1 VTDPDGTTNT
11 DSTNGGE
18 GTGPSDA
25 PAPGDAGARVPET
38 GAPETGAPEPDPGAA
53 PAPAGDA
60 TPGPE
65 VTAGGGPERQPV
77 SGSGS
82 PAEGGAPKPD
92 GPYRRET
99 KLPQNPRRVRGGV
112 RMKRKEGDP
121 DAWAEQRL
129 WRICERSADGES
141 IKEGLEYARGGQTRR
156 ITFVDGKAEASVQG
170 RRTRAYTTVVTL
182 PSYSH
187 EQAAQVIQAL
197 GDQARYA
204 AKLLA
209 GELPPS
215 IEDVFVPIGLHLFPA
230 NEEDIEVSCSCK
242 EENQPWC
249 KHAVCVTAL
258 LGERLAGDP
267 FLVFE
272 LRGIPR
278 DHLVEGLR
286 DVRAMTT
293 LGPGPQPVYSAHVSG
308 LSDTPA
314 ASLEEVLLGFWRA
327 PTRGEM
333 PSVPVEPPEVSHP
346 LLRRL
351 GPSPFQESRFP
362 LVGLLATCYDLIGR
376 DALETDD
383 PADDAEDGVPD
394 GTPPAPEPD
403 EEATPAPEAAPSEPE
418 RPRARA
424 RATARPLKRD

>member
-1 VTDPDGTTNT
+1 MSAADDAKKPGTT
-11 DSTNGGE
+11 
-18 GTGPSDA
+18 
-25 PAPGDAGARVPET
+25 
-38 GAPETGAPEPDPGAA
+38 GAA
-53 PAPAGDA
+53 GK
-60 TPGPE
+60 PE
-65 VTAGGGPERQPV
+65 
-77 SGSGS
+77 
-82 PAEGGAPKPD
+82 

-129 WRICERSADGES
+129 WRICEQAADGETL
-141 IKEGLEYARGGQTRR
+141 KEGLEYARGGQTRR
-156 ITFVDGKAEASVQG
+156 ISFEGGKAEASVQG
-170 RRTRAYTTVVTL
+170 RRSRPYATSVSL
-182 PSYSH
+182 PAYSH
-187 EQAAQVIQAL
+187 EEAAQVIQAL
-197 GDQARYA
+197 GDQSRYA

-215 IEDVFVPIGLHLFPA
+215 IEDVFVPIGLHLLPSS
-230 NEEDIEVSCSCK
+230 EEDIELSCSCK
-242 EENQPWC
+242 EENKPWC
-249 KHAVCVTAL
+249 KHAVCVAAL
-258 LGERLAGDP
+258 LGEKLADDP

-286 DVRAMTT
+286 DVRAMAT
-293 LGPGPQPVYSAHVSG
+293 LGPGPQPVYAAHVSG

-314 ASLEEVLLGFWRA
+314 PSLEQSVQGFWRA
-327 PTRGEM
+327 PRRGPM

-376 DALETDD
+376 DAIEADD
-383 PADDAEDGVPD
+383 PDVGSEDPPSREAE
-394 GTPPAPEPD
+394 AQAQPEP
-403 EEATPAPEAAPSEPE
+403 EQKQAEPE
-418 RPRARA
+418 RPKARP